1 MGDLRVVIAPHEP
14 RREVVRALLQRL
26 ACGRLECD
34 DSGWSSSRA
43 SPVNGLPMSTG
54 GPTSIVVERVG
65 VLAELYEAAS
75 VSFVGG
81 GFHARGLHS
90 VLEPAAA
97 GSPIVFGPQHQNAR
111 AAADLIAEAGAEVA
125 GDPQALAG
133 VLTTWLSDPDAAGHD
148 AGAAAARYIDR
159 HRGAAARSAALL
171 DSLLSDHS
179 MNQQPDVPEITPLE
193 LKERSGR
200 R

>member
-1 MGDLRVVIAPHEP
+1 M
-14 RREVVRALLQRL
+14 
-26 ACGRLECD
+26 
-34 DSGWSSSRA
+34 
-43 SPVNGLPMSTG
+43 
-54 GPTSIVVERVG
+54 VERVG

-111 AAADLIAEAGAEVA
+111 AAADLIAEGGAEVA

-133 VLTTWLSDPDAAGHD
+133 VLTKWLSDRSAGQD

-171 DSLLSDHS
+171 DSLL
-179 MNQQPDVPEITPLE
+179 QITQ
-193 LKERSGR
+193 
-200 R
+200 